1 MKCGSM
7 LDRLSEY
14 LDGELSPELTREIET
29 HMADCDCCSSFI
41 RSLKASMDAV
51 HQLERTD
58 VPDDIRA
65 RVLEAARK
73 ACFGDD
79 S

>member
-14 LDGELSPELTREIET
+14 LDGELSAELTREIES
-29 HMADCDCCSSFI
+29 HMADCECCSCFI
-41 RSLKASMDAV
+41 QSLKASMEAV
-51 HQLERTD
+51 HQLERKD
-58 VPDDIRA
+58 VPDDIRT

-73 ACFGDD
+73 ACLGDD